1 MRIIPFIINQQL
13 DMTAKRPPQTQIDE
27 KTLEDKNITI
37 TNTNIEDNDKK
48 SEDLNN
54 RMYIKNN
61 SVSM

>member
-1 MRIIPFIINQQL
+1 
-13 DMTAKRPPQTQIDE
+13 MTAKRPPQTQIDE